1 MSERY
6 NIPNIY
12 VDLIHK
18 IKQIEGV
25 DIEYIDKLV
34 GLLYQ
39 DINII
44 DNALTGVIDM
54 IPEGASSNNKFATAS
69 DITTLSGTIGAIQEV
84 IPASAS
90 SDNKLVTNNNNT
102 IVTKGLS
109 TISVDGWTLDTS
121 GYYTKDISLSFT
133 VLENCPYY
141 VALTASGQNIV
152 PAAAEIAAY
161 NQLAAIEYFGKT
173 LRLYSNGVPGS
184 SYSIQS
190 CYYHR
195 L

>member
-1 MSERY
+1 MADRY

-69 DITTLSGTIGAIQEV
+69 DISTLSGSIGSIQEV
-84 IPASAS
+84 IPEGASSTNTLATDDDLPRVVNRAIGSTDWTLNGSYYEVTLQMHGKASAVIMS
-90 SDNKLVTNNNNT
+90 IDPPTPPASATMIADYNLISHFTFTKTGNVTN
-102 IVTKGLS
+102 VTLYAK
-109 TISVDGWTLDTS
+109 
-121 GYYTKDISLSFT
+121 
-133 VLENCPYY
+133 
-141 VALTASGQNIV
+141 AV
-152 PAAAEIAAY
+152 PSDEIDL
-161 NQLAAIEYFGKT
+161 QFILI
-173 LRLYSNGVPGS
+173 
-184 SYSIQS
+184 
-190 CYYHR
+190 H
-195 L
+195 